1 MKTSKL
7 LFGML
12 IMLSVFLFTLSCKDS
27 TDPGNNNGNEY
38 TYSVPE
44 QVNDGWETASLADA
58 GMNPLPLIIMMNELL
73 NREDHQVH
81 GILIVKNGKLVFE
94 EYFSGEDLDISS
106 GPQYVHRDFDR
117 NTLHYL
123 ASVNKSFTSALV
135 GIAVDRGLITGVDE
149 KLFSFFPEYA
159 DLNNEEKDKITVAH
173 TLAMASGIPWDE
185 STPYS
190 DPRNDMRQMF
200 MSNDPIRYVLAKPL
214 FATPGAQFHYNS
226 GTTCVLGEIVKKQSE
241 LSLKTF
247 AERYLFSPLGISDY
261 QWQMLPNNV
270 TLASG
275 GLYLRPRDMAK
286 FGQLYLQK
294 GIWNGDRVISREWV
308 EASAQESIA
317 LPSSKNPWPGFAYGY
332 GYQWWL
338 GNYNTGNTHTCFA
351 AGWGGQYIFVLP
363 DPEMVV
369 VITAG
374 AYEAGDYDMFY
385 RIVNDYIL
393 GSVL

>member
-27 TDPGNNNGNEY
+27 TDAGNNNGNEY

-44 QVNDGWETASLADA
+44 QVDDGWETASITAV
-58 GMNPLPLIIMMNELL
+58 GMNPLPLISMMNGLL
-73 NREDHQVH
+73 NRDDHLVH

-94 EYFSGEDLDISS
+94 EYFSGEDLNISS

-117 NTLHYL
+117 NTLHFQ
-123 ASVNKSFTSALV
+123 ASVTKSFTSALV
-135 GIAVDRGLITGVDE
+135 GIAVDQGLITGVDE
-149 KLFSFFPEYA
+149 KVFSFFPEYQY
-159 DLNNEEKDKITVAH
+159 LSNQEKDEITVAH
-173 TLAMASGIPWDE
+173 MLAMASGIPWDE

-190 DPRNDMRQMF
+190 DPRNDVRQMF
-200 MSNDPIRYVLAKPL
+200 IQSDPIRYVLAKPL
-214 FATPGAQFHYNS
+214 AAPPGTQFHYNS

-241 LSLKTF
+241 LSLRTF
-247 AERYLFSPLGISDY
+247 AEQHLFAPLGISDY

-270 TLASG
+270 TFASG

-286 FGQLYLQK
+286 FGRLYLQK
-294 GIWNGDRVISREWV
+294 GSWNGEQVISQEWI
-308 EASAQESIA
+308 EASAQESIP
-317 LPSSKNPWPGFAYGY
+317 LPSPKNPWPGFAYGY

-338 GNYNTGNTHTCFA
+338 GNYANGNTPTCFA

-374 AYEAGDYDMFY
+374 AYERGDYDMFY
-385 RIVNDYIL
+385 RIVNNYIL
-393 GSVL
+393 DAVL